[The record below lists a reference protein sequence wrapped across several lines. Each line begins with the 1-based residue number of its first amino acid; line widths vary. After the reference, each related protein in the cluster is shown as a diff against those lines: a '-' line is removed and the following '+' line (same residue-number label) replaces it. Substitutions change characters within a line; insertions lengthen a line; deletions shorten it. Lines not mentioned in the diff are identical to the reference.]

1 MAGQD
6 TANIDGQEHIVS
18 APGPLS
24 WLSRLRQ
31 RWRRDGARRDAVHRL
46 YAAVVEQS
54 RQPTFYA
61 DWGVPDSR
69 EGRLEMLNL
78 HAMLL
83 MRRLRSEG
91 HEGRAVAQALF
102 DLMFLDL
109 DRHLR
114 EWGVGDLSVG
124 KHVKKLA
131 QSFFGRAAALDPL
144 LTTRDGAGIEE
155 VLRRNV
161 YSDGQAPPQSAVTRL
176 AEYLLR
182 QETWLEGS
190 DGSTIVDGLVTF
202 ARPVTHDIDHA
213 DGAAGRQ
220 NVRR

>member
-1 MAGQD
+1 MAVQD
-6 TANIDGQEHIVS
+6 TDSIHCRSPDASGS
-18 APGPLS
+18 GPLS
-24 WLSRLRQ
+24 WINRLRG
-31 RWRRDGARRDAVHRL
+31 RWRREGSRRDAAHRL
-46 YAAVVEQS
+46 YAAAVEQS

-61 DWGVPDSR
+61 AWGVPDSR

-91 HEGRAVAQALF
+91 EEGRAVAQVLF

-114 EWGVGDLSVG
+114 EWGVGDLSIG

-144 LTTRDGAGIEE
+144 LSSRDAAGIED

-161 YSDGQAPPQSAVTRL
+161 YTDAASPPPAAIGRLAGYLLLQEAWLAGSEGPAIVGGLATFAPPAAQS
-176 AEYLLR
+176 
-182 QETWLEGS
+182 
-190 DGSTIVDGLVTF
+190 
-202 ARPVTHDIDHA
+202 
-213 DGAAGRQ
+213 
-220 NVRR
+220 

>member
-1 MAGQD
+1 M
-6 TANIDGQEHIVS
+6 
-18 APGPLS
+18 S
-24 WLSRLRQ
+24 WIKRLRG
-31 RWRRDGARRDAVHRL
+31 RWRREGSRRDAAHRL
-46 YAAVVEQS
+46 YAAAVEQS

-61 DWGVPDSR
+61 AWGVPDSR

-91 HEGRAVAQALF
+91 EEGRAVAQALF

-114 EWGVGDLSVG
+114 EWGVGDLSIG

-144 LTTRDGAGIEE
+144 LSSRDAAGIED

-161 YSDGQAPPQSAVTRL
+161 YTDAASPPPAAIGRL
-176 AEYLLR
+176 
-182 QETWLEGS
+182 
-190 DGSTIVDGLVTF
+190 
-202 ARPVTHDIDHA
+202 
-213 DGAAGRQ
+213 
-220 NVRR
+220 

>member
-1 MAGQD
+1 
-6 TANIDGQEHIVS
+6 
-18 APGPLS
+18 LS
-24 WLSRLRQ
+24 WIKRLRG
-31 RWRRDGARRDAVHRL
+31 RWRREGSRRDAAHRL
-46 YAAVVEQS
+46 YAAAVEQS

-61 DWGVPDSR
+61 AWGVPDSR

-91 HEGRAVAQALF
+91 EEGRAVAQALF

-114 EWGVGDLSVG
+114 EWGVGDLSIG

-144 LTTRDGAGIEE
+144 LSSRDAAGIED

-161 YSDGQAPPQSAVTRL
+161 YTDAASPPPAAIGRLAGYLLLQEAWLAGSEGPAIVGGLATFAPPAAQS
-176 AEYLLR
+176 
-182 QETWLEGS
+182 
-190 DGSTIVDGLVTF
+190 
-202 ARPVTHDIDHA
+202 
-213 DGAAGRQ
+213 
-220 NVRR
+220 